1 MAALESSPPAEQD
14 SPDYKKMSMWA
25 LLHNVNSR
33 RGTTVEI
40 WEEEEPESPG
50 SSGASELPGSPLS
63 PKAGI
68 IVTMS
73 PRPQSAKAQVSDAT
87 RVVVTPPKG
96 HTSPRVTPR
105 TASISE
111 DATEETSPVKAFI
124 IKDGKQNILLE
135 QVDQIFTEK
144 KSPPGTGPVELS
156 GTVPVELSGTGQVY
170 SPGTVPAD
178 VIITSSVHGE
188 PCILSE
194 MMGKR
199 PDVVGAYVD
208 RLEDYK
214 RRGLIKGYDQ
224 TVVYLNDDLTLD
236 AIFSADIGT
245 VHIGSIDDPNT
256 YIEVLQQILTSDD
269 ELTDA
274 KELIIKL
281 MMHAGIINKLKLIK
295 IYIEIA
301 KSEGHQRVNLPQSFM
316 ETVGN
321 KAFMSM
327 HGIPH
332 FMFHQESESDATK
345 KGRAVI
351 TDGIRTIYKGEGFK
365 DIPQHILTEKT
376 GKENIFFWT
385 DVIMEYYDTHKA
397 KKQIH
402 VLLTCS
408 GIYAPSET
416 AEKFLVEEIVTSL
429 QTCSLTVLDTDLK
442 IKSSFVGQSRE
453 EIIAAKAKKKAAK
466 AAQTTGDTVTYGEEY
481 EDDPEKISEALENIP
496 ELKVVMGEYFLES
509 GASPAQLDSILA
521 EEHEKREKHRT
532 GVEKLSFSPEKAADP
547 FAGTSGTSGKG
558 GTRRKRHTK
567 RKRKTRKTKTR
578 KRAFGKT
585 RK

>member
-1 MAALESSPPAEQD
+1 MAALESSPMAAPD
-14 SPDYKKMSMWA
+14 SPDYKKMNMWA

-40 WEEEEPESPG
+40 WDDEEPESPG
-50 SSGASELPGSPLS
+50 SSGASEPPGSPLS

-87 RVVVTPPKG
+87 RFVVTPPKG

-105 TASISE
+105 TASISD

-135 QVDQIFTEK
+135 EVDQIFTEK
-144 KSPPGTGPVELS
+144 NSPPRTGPVY
-156 GTVPVELSGTGQVY
+156 P
-170 SPGTVPAD
+170 PGTVPAD

-194 MMGKR
+194 MSKYR
-199 PDVVGAYVD
+199 PKVVEAYVD

-214 RRGLIKGYDQ
+214 RRGLIKDYNA
-224 TVVYLNDDLTLD
+224 TLVYLNDDLTLD

-245 VHIGSIDDPNT
+245 VHIGTIDDPNT
-256 YIEVLQQILTSDD
+256 YIEVLQQILPSGDKI
-269 ELTDA
+269 TDA
-274 KELIIKL
+274 KELIIQL

-295 IYIEIA
+295 KYIDRA
-301 KSEGHQRVNLPQSFM
+301 KSEGQQRVNLPQSFM

-321 KAFMSM
+321 KACMSM

-332 FMFHQESESDATK
+332 FMFHQESASEVEK
-345 KGRAVI
+345 KKRPVI
-351 TDGIRTIYKGEGFK
+351 TDGIRTIYKGEDFQN
-365 DIPQHILTEKT
+365 IPPRIFTEKT

-385 DVIMEYYDTHKA
+385 DVIMDYYDTHKA

-408 GIYAPSET
+408 GIYGPSET

-429 QTCSLTVLDTDLK
+429 QTCSLTVLDTGLK
-442 IKSSFVGQSRE
+442 IKSSFVGQSRA
-453 EIIAAKAKKKAAK
+453 EIIEAKAKKKAAL

-496 ELKVVMGEYFLES
+496 ELEVVMDKYLSES
-509 GASPAQLDSILA
+509 GVTSAELDSILA
-521 EEHEKREKHRT
+521 EEREKHPT
-532 GVEKLSFSPEKAADP
+532 VVEKLSFSPEKAADP
-547 FAGTSGTSGKG
+547 LSGTSGLG
-558 GTRRKRHTK
+558 GTRRKRQTK
-567 RKRKTRKTKTR
+567 RKRKTKKTKTR
-578 KRAFGKT
+578 KRTRKSFGKT